1 MLRKI
6 TFFVV
11 FATIANIAFAQ
22 APLAI
27 VEHSLPGAPI
37 TSTGVNY
44 FKFRINSL
52 VDNPT
57 FPCDIVINVSE
68 SAISGAL
75 SYSVCGAMLRFKND
89 QVNLINPSNLIDVR
103 NGAAYQFNTDNLTI
117 QYDKDYSAFF
127 KFDLT
132 SSPKKYSIYART
144 SDMTELYKMG
154 ENLAYRTVPGSSLN
168 YFAIVYPNGA
178 DTTALPT
185 LALKEYNTTNLTFAT
200 GITIGNVPQLTL
212 NEPAQLTAT
221 TVPYNA
227 TAGIAWKV
235 VKGDSYATIDGD
247 GMITLNKDTVI
258 DIEAY
263 AVQMKGSTPVK
274 DTKKLNVKTGLV
286 NNGFDSKITL
296 ANSISDNGIFE
307 IKTSES
313 LIGNLTFKVYSVEGK
328 ELKSGVL
335 TGNKI
340 NTEINRSGV
349 YFIRLNSSDFNKQFK
364 VIIK

>member
-6 TFFVV
+6 TLFIVL
-11 FATIANIAFAQ
+11 ATIANIALAQ
-22 APLAI
+22 APMAI

-37 TSTGVNY
+37 TSTGTNY

-68 SAISGAL
+68 LSIVGAL
-75 SYSVCGAMLRFKND
+75 SYAGCGAMLRFKND
-89 QVNLINPSNLIDVR
+89 QVTLINPSNLIDVR

-117 QYDKDYSAFF
+117 QFDKDYSVFF

-132 SSPKKYSIYART
+132 TSPKKYSVYART
-144 SDMTELYKMG
+144 ADMTELYKMG
-154 ENLAYRTVPGSSLN
+154 ENLSFRTVPNSSLN

-185 LALKEYNTTNLTFAT
+185 LALKEYNTANLTFAT
-200 GITIGNVPQLTL
+200 GISIGSVPQLTL

-227 TAGIAWKV
+227 SAGIAWKV
-235 VKGDSYATIDGD
+235 VKGNNYATINED
-247 GMITLNKDTVI
+247 GMITMYKDTVI

-263 AVQMKGSTPVK
+263 GVQMKGSTPVK
-274 DTKKLNVKTGLV
+274 DTKKLNVKTGLA
-286 NNGFDSKITL
+286 NYSFESKIVL
-296 ANSISDNGIFE
+296 NNSISDNGIFE
-307 IKTSES
+307 IKNSES
-313 LIGNLTFKVYSVEGK
+313 LINNLAFKVYSVEGK

-335 TGNKI
+335 SGNKI
-340 NTEINRSGV
+340 VTEIKKSGV
-349 YFIRLNSSDFNKQFK
+349 YFIRLNNSDFNKQFK

>member
-1 MLRKI
+1 MLRRI

-11 FATIANIAFAQ
+11 FVIVANIAFAQ
-22 APLAI
+22 APMPI
-27 VEHSLPGAPI
+27 VEFSLPGAPI
-37 TSTGVNY
+37 TSTGTNY

-57 FPCDIVINVSE
+57 FPCDIVLNVSE
-68 SAISGAL
+68 SAISGST

-89 QVNLINPSNLIDVR
+89 QVNLNNPLNLIDVR
-103 NGAAYQFNTDNLTI
+103 NGTVYQFNTDNLTI
-117 QYDKDYSAFF
+117 QYDKDYSVFF

-144 SDMTELYKMG
+144 ADMTELYTMG
-154 ENLAYRTVPGSSLN
+154 ENLAYRTVPGSGLN

-185 LALKEYNTTNLTFAT
+185 LGLEEYSTTNLTFAT
-200 GITIGNVPQLTL
+200 GISIGSIPQITL

-227 TAGIAWKV
+227 SAGIAWKV
-235 VKGDSYATIDGD
+235 VKGDNYATIDAD
-247 GMITLNKDTVI
+247 GMITMYKDTVI
-258 DIEAY
+258 DVEAY

-286 NNGFDSKITL
+286 NNSFDSKITL
-296 ANSISDNGIFE
+296 TNSISDNGIFE
-307 IKTSES
+307 IKTSEN

-328 ELKSGVL
+328 ELKSGVP

-340 NTEINRSGV
+340 NTEIKRSGV
-349 YFIRLNSSDFNKQFK
+349 YFIRLNNSDFNKQFK